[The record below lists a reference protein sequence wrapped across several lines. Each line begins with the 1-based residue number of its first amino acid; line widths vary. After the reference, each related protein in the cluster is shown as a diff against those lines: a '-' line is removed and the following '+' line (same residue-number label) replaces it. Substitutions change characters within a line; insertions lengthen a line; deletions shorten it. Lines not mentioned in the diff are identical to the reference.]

1 MLFKGSIHLFSC
13 EHFFGF
19 PSLFKKLQL
28 QPGKHFSSNSRRSP
42 KIEKL
47 PMKAQDVDCG
57 TSIETLGVKRK
68 NVIRSKR
75 IEHQQNEKNQK
86 KQKKKHVYSGFIFVT
101 CAILA

>member
-1 MLFKGSIHLFSC
+1 MFSC

-28 QPGKHFSSNSRRSP
+28 QPGEHFSSNSRRSP

-75 IEHQQNEKNQK
+75 IEHQQNEKMKRKRRRKMYIVDLFGQ
-86 KQKKKHVYSGFIFVT
+86 F
-101 CAILA
+101 